1 MGFRLLNMIRH
12 NLRASAAC
20 EKTMGSK
27 QKLSML
33 LREIC
38 QIVGMDTLAST
49 TRAFFYGRLV
59 FPTSPL
65 NDSSAISMEPN
76 GPLMPMIKRVGS
88 VQEKTRNGT
97 PSTNVDHHVRNRMCL
112 SSAAILLSAIF
123 NGRREIGLSDKA
135 CLDTIPIVLSLL
147 DDTTPFSQ
155 GVGALIFIA
164 VMSTELGSIP
174 RALER
179 FHITLTHSLRSAVQL
194 CGRED
199 ATILAVLCLAQ
210 SKWFEILSRQSL
222 SRMQGPTREA
232 TDAISADGMCISI
245 REALAH
251 LFDAVRKQ
259 THASRHDGSDI
270 RIGAA
275 LVTGINPL
283 LNLLAELPH
292 AASTEIGRAGLATIL
307 PLVGWPGM
315 SLEARSIQISALC
328 ALLSLMKGAYPI
340 MNRHGTK
347 IMIELFALLH
357 RLDNDSKFLNETL
370 TIKLGQA
377 DDEVSTAVT
386 RQLCLYAAAVALVV
400 GGSGAEGV
408 LNHIELE
415 NRSDAHIHRCRE
427 IRNLFAKLTSISD

>member
-1 MGFRLLNMIRH
+1 
-12 NLRASAAC
+12 
-20 EKTMGSK
+20 
-27 QKLSML
+27 
-33 LREIC
+33 
-38 QIVGMDTLAST
+38 
-49 TRAFFYGRLV
+49 
-59 FPTSPL
+59 
-65 NDSSAISMEPN
+65 
-76 GPLMPMIKRVGS
+76 
-88 VQEKTRNGT
+88 
-97 PSTNVDHHVRNRMCL
+97 MCL
-112 SSAAILLSAIF
+112 SSAAILLSAVF
-123 NGRREIGLSDKA
+123 NGRCDIELTDKA

-147 DDTTPFSQ
+147 DDTTPFNQ

-164 VMSTELGSIP
+164 VMSDETARTPLL
-174 RALER
+174 LER

-222 SRMQGPTREA
+222 SRVKGPAREA
-232 TDAISADGMCISI
+232 NDAISADGMCNSI

-259 THASRHDGSDI
+259 THAGRHDGSDI

-283 LNLLAELPH
+283 LNLLAELPQ

-307 PLVGWPGM
+307 PLVTWPGM
-315 SLEARSIQISALC
+315 SLESRSIQISALC
-328 ALLSLMKGAYPI
+328 ALLSLMKGAHPI

-357 RLDNDSKFLNETL
+357 RLDNDSKFLNEAL
-370 TIKLGQA
+370 TTKLGQA

-400 GGSGAEGV
+400 GGRRAEGV
-408 LNHIELE
+408 LNHVKLE
-415 NRSDAHIHRCRE
+415 NRSDAHVHRCGE
-427 IRNLFAKLTSISD
+427 IRNLFANLMRASD